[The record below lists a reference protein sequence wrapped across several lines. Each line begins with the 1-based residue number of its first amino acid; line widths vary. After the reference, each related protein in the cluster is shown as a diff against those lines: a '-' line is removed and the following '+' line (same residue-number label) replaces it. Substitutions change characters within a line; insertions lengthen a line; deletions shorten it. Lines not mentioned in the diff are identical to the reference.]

1 MYAMFYGS
9 KFDKDISSWDVIN
22 VREKT
27 SIFYSCP
34 IRDEYKPKFDVK
46 EAFDFDNINKK
57 KNIVNGYD
65 IVLNNITNKIA
76 NEQNITKEDYDILT
90 SFIAVY
96 KVKDGDELTDIVE
109 YFIR

>member
-1 MYAMFYGS
+1 MYAMFHGS
-9 KFDKDISSWDVIN
+9 KFDKDISSWDVRN
-22 VREKT
+22 VREKA

-65 IVLNNITNKIA
+65 IVLNNIIDKIFNA
-76 NEQNITKEDYDILT
+76 EVLSKDDYDILT
-90 SFIAVY
+90 SFTAVY
-96 KVKDGDELTDIVE
+96 KVKDGDELNDVVE
-109 YFIR
+109 YFIK